1 MASRRT
7 KSMSL
12 ARKSTQLALAVPQV
26 MGHRL
31 TRMALAGA
39 NPSSRDRKEFSLM
52 SSEKKL
58 AFMQSWQ
65 AMALQAIQAQQQ
77 FMVSWFKAV
86 WMPWLGQRM
95 TPMSVMTQMQN
106 AALGIVTKGLA
117 PVHRTAVSNA
127 QRLTFT
133 PMFWPL
139 SH

>member
-12 ARKSTQLALAVPQV
+12 ARKSTELALAVPQV

-39 NPSSRDRKEFSLM
+39 NPSSRDRKEFNLM
-52 SSEKKL
+52 SSEKNL
-58 AFMQSWQ
+58 AFMQSCQ
-65 AMALQAIQAQQQ
+65 AMTWQTLCVQQS
-77 FMVSWFKAV
+77 FMLSWFKAV
-86 WMPWLGQRM
+86 WMPSLGQRM

-106 AALGIVTKGLA
+106 AALGIATKGLA
-117 PVHRTAVSNA
+117 PVHRTAVRNA
-127 QRLTFT
+127 RRLMFT
-133 PMFWPL
+133 PLFGPF

>member
-12 ARKSTQLALAVPQV
+12 ARKSTELALAVPQV

-39 NPSSRDRKEFSLM
+39 NPSSRDRKEFNLM
-52 SSEKKL
+52 SSEKNL
-58 AFMQSWQ
+58 AFMQSCQ
-65 AMALQAIQAQQQ
+65 AMTWQTLCVQRS
-77 FMVSWFKAV
+77 FMLSWFKAV

-106 AALGIVTKGLA
+106 AALGIATKGLA

-127 QRLTFT
+127 QRLMFT
-133 PMFWPL
+133 PLFGPF
-139 SH
+139 SR